1 MGIIVY
7 SVVATLPD
15 RQTLDA
21 YVDWL
26 RGGHLQGVLAG
37 GAMRAQIH
45 RMIEP
50 ILQVETRYEFP
61 DRASFDRYEHEFAPA
76 LRAEGRER
84 FGSIPGVSFVRSMG
98 ERIADIPNANDGGRE
113 P

>member
-1 MGIIVY
+1 MGTIVY
-7 SVVATLPD
+7 SVIATLPD
-15 RQTLDA
+15 RQTLDD

-26 RGGHLQGVLAG
+26 QGGHLQGVLAG

-50 ILQVETRYEFP
+50 TLQVETRYEFS
-61 DRASFDRYEHEFAPA
+61 DRQSFDRYEREFAPT
-76 LRAEGRER
+76 LRAEGRKR
-84 FGSIPGVSFVRSMG
+84 FGKLPGVSFARSIA
-98 ERIADIPNANDGGRE
+98 ERIADVSNSNDGGRQ